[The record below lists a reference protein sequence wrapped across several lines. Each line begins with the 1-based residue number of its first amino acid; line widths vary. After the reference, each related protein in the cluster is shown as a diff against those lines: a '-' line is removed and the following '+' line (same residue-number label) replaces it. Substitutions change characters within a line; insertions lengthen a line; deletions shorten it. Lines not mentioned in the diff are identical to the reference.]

1 MNSAQLR
8 HREKANRT
16 LLYVLL
22 AHIPVLTVLS
32 LFGFGSPLVAVLA
45 TSIVCAVPGIL
56 TYSQPRSM
64 AASIAIASAMMG
76 MSMILIYQGEG
87 KIEYHFH
94 VFSFLAVLCYLASPL
109 CMLVAAGTIAVHHVA
124 GWWLV
129 PSALFNYAAT
139 LGDVAVHALF
149 VVVETAICCV
159 ITQNFAENLRKS
171 GIMEEQV
178 ALGSDQVAQ
187 GAREIASFVEVFAR
201 SAATQANM
209 VDQVTDESKRMSN
222 EIRSNLANA
231 GETHAQ
237 MVSTVDEIISTHE
250 RLDRINDEMQAVA
263 HTSRRI
269 SGIVGL
275 MKDIARQTNILA
287 VNASI
292 EASRSGNLG
301 GGFGVI
307 ADQVR
312 DLAVRTSEAAAEIDS
327 LLSDSAGKVESSA
340 DAVQTIAEKFGRLAS
355 ATNDMRS
362 LLDSVNKLSRT
373 QVESIERISGAMNQ
387 ISDQTQHFAAG
398 AEESAGTS
406 SHLSDLASQ
415 LRETVNSLR

>member
-32 LFGFGSPLVAVLA
+32 LFGFGSPVVALLG
-45 TSIVCAVPGIL
+45 TGIVCVVPAIL
-56 TYSQPRSM
+56 TFSQPRSI

-76 MSMILIYQGEG
+76 MSMLLIFQGEG

-94 VFSFLAVLCYLASPL
+94 VFSFLAVLCYLASPM
-109 CMLVAAGTIAVHHVA
+109 CMLVAAGTIAVHHIG

-129 PSALFNYAAT
+129 PSALFNYPAT
-139 LGDVAVHALF
+139 FGDVFVHALF

-159 ITQNFAENLRKS
+159 ITQNFAVNIEKA
-171 GIMEEQV
+171 GIMEDQV
-178 ALGSDQVAQ
+178 ARGSDQVAQ
-187 GAREIASFVEVFAR
+187 GAKEIASFVEVFAR

-209 VDQVTDESKRMSN
+209 VDQVTDASSRMRN
-222 EIRSNLANA
+222 EIRENLSSA

-250 RLDRINDEMQAVA
+250 RLDRINEEMQAVA
-263 HTSRRI
+263 TTSRRI

-312 DLAVRTSEAAAEIDS
+312 DLAVRTSEAASEIDA

-340 DAVQTIAEKFGRLAS
+340 DAVNLIADKFGRLAS

-362 LLDSVNKLSRT
+362 LLDSVNQLSRS
-373 QVESIERISGAMNQ
+373 QADSIDRISSAMNH
-387 ISDQTQHFAAG
+387 ISAETQHFAAA

-406 SHLSDLASQ
+406 SQLSDLASQ